1 MGKNILAISSS
12 LRAHSNSDTLLD
24 SFIEGAESAG
34 NHVEKISLK
43 GKNIAFCRGCNA
55 CQTLGKCVINDDA
68 IEIARKMEQADVIVF
83 ATPIYYYEMCGQLKT
98 LIDRVNSLYASN
110 YKFRDIY
117 VVSTAAEDEDYVD
130 ERAVN
135 GICGW
140 IDCFE
145 RARLAGKVF
154 AGGVTDAGEIAG
166 HPALKEAFDMGARV

>member
-1 MGKNILAISSS
+1 MGKNVLAISSS

-24 SFIEGAESAG
+24 AFIDGAASAS

-43 GKNIAFCRGCNA
+43 GKSIAFCRGCNA

-98 LIDRVNSLYASN
+98 LIDRVNSLYSSN

-130 ERAVN
+130 ERAVS

-166 HPALKEAFDMGARV
+166 HPALKEAFDMGAKV